1 VAAPNNHRIDYFN
14 NRQQQKPVRFVKGK
28 RSGRQPSSKK
38 ADIYMEE
45 IAESIL
51 SDIEREDEAYESHMM
66 NSQIYNNESKS
77 QHNNNKKPLRNN
89 ITVS

>member
-1 VAAPNNHRIDYFN
+1 
-14 NRQQQKPVRFVKGK
+14 
-28 RSGRQPSSKK
+28 
-38 ADIYMEE
+38 MEE

-66 NSQIYNNESKS
+66 NSQMYNNESKS